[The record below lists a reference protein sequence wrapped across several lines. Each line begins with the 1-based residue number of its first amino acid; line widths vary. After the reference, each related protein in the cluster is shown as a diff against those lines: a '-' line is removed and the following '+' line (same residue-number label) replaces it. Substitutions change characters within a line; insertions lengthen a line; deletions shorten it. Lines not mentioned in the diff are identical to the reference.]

1 MAEIAR
7 GLERTGAKASAI
19 RCNTAH
25 HYAPVLRETVLI
37 PFVDMA
43 DLAAGRAV
51 RKQLTT
57 GRPM

>member
-1 MAEIAR
+1 MAR

-25 HYAPVLRETVLI
+25 HYAPVLRGTVLI

-51 RKQLTT
+51 
-57 GRPM
+57 GSN